1 MAVPRVIQVPGT
13 GQDERFGRF
22 EDIEPLF
29 PMTELLS
36 ALSGSRRAEH
46 PIACWCV
53 DLLELHQQDD
63 VWGDGLAA
71 RRTDLMHA
79 IDVWTVGHVPQ
90 HRNGARLH
98 TETVGS
104 VVDRIARAYARF
116 QRAMA
121 RYDAADPKVHAAWTQ
136 VAELFVAYQDLI
148 VEVMRG
154 QRRLPAP
161 EADR

>member
-1 MAVPRVIQVPGT
+1 MAVPRVIQVRGT
-13 GQDERFGRF
+13 GRDERFGRF

-29 PMTELLS
+29 PMTELL
-36 ALSGSRRAEH
+36 AAISGSRPAEH
-46 PIACWCV
+46 PIARWCV
-53 DLLELHQQDD
+53 ELLTLHQQDD
-63 VWGDGLAA
+63 TWAAGLAQ
-71 RRTDLMHA
+71 RRTEIMHA
-79 IDVWTVGHVPQ
+79 IDVWTIGHVPQ

-121 RYDAADPKVHAAWTQ
+121 RHDAADPAVHAAWTQ
-136 VAELFVAYQDLI
+136 VAELFVGYQDLV

-161 EADR
+161 EVDR